1 MSICNSLITR
11 GYDRFDRIITRGYGT
26 GWLGLKI
33 AEIIRAVSKFTG
45 TVRKTSGF
53 TTRINGE

>member
-1 MSICNSLITR
+1 MNSLITR